1 MKKIWSYCVLLTLVY
16 VFVGCSSSGSNSADA
31 KNPTREELKVAIKE
45 MEDSLLTMSS
55 FKSSG
60 STLSLS
66 QQELI
71 NRLTTYYRYY
81 PEDPF
86 SAECLFKVQMLYANL
101 NAHRKSIAYGDTV
114 LMKFPNYNNR
124 NLVIESNIATLDVFI
139 EPRDTAAI
147 RKYYMMLL
155 SDSNY
160 PSAKKNEIKRR
171 LSYLHLTIF
180 EYANL
185 PKNVQFKK

>member
-1 MKKIWSYCVLLTLVY
+1 MKKILAYCILLTIVY
-16 VFVGCSSSGSNSADA
+16 VFVGCNSSGKNTADA
-31 KNPTREELKVAIKE
+31 NNPTREELKVAIKQ
-45 MEDSLLTMSS
+45 MEDSLVALSS
-55 FKSSG
+55 YKSSG
-60 STLSLS
+60 ATMSLS

-71 NRLTTYYRYY
+71 NRLTTYYRFY

-101 NAHRKSIAYGDTV
+101 SAHRKSIAYGDTV
-114 LMKFPNYNNR
+114 LMKFPNYKNI

-147 RKYYMMLL
+147 RKYYNMLL

-160 PSAKKNEIKRR
+160 PSVKKIEIKRR
-171 LSYLHLTIF
+171 LSHLNLTIF

-185 PKNVQFKK
+185 PKKGQAKK